1 MSGITLRDP
10 DRGVGAGPHDLNRG
24 RSNSMSI
31 ARVKRPSRRGFTL
44 LEIMLAVA
52 ILGMMAMVIYR
63 FVATNLIIMR
73 VSAEENAAEARYSG
87 FINLITAQLQELPSG
102 QGALSGEPFKFNDRS
117 RDEINWICGSGP
129 GLVTRYAPGEFIV
142 SVRLRPMSGKSDQME
157 IGFNRKPRDTA
168 EGSTEGETWVPLL
181 DKVSS
186 LQIRYFDV
194 RLNAWVERWTDTVT
208 LPKLVRLVIG
218 RPDRDP
224 TEAVIALGRTA
235 LIEMPPQQFQPAQ
248 AQPGAAAGQQPPGQH
263 SRGRRRPDSK

>member
-1 MSGITLRDP
+1 MF
-10 DRGVGAGPHDLNRG
+10 
-24 RSNSMSI
+24 I
-31 ARVKRPSRRGFTL
+31 ATVKRPARRGFTL

-63 FVATNLIIMR
+63 FVATNLTIMR
-73 VSAEENAAEARYSG
+73 VSAEESTAEARYSG
-87 FINLITAQLQELPSG
+87 FINLITTQLQELPSG
-102 QGALSGEPFKFNDRS
+102 QGALSGEPFKFNDRP
-117 RDEINWICGSGP
+117 RDEINWVCGSGP

-142 SVRLRPMSGKSDQME
+142 SVRLRPMNGKGEQME
-157 IGFNRKPRDTA
+157 IGFNRKPRETA

-208 LPKLVRLVIG
+208 LPKLIRVVIG

-235 LIEMPPQQFQPAQ
+235 LIEAPPQQFQPAQ
-248 AQPGAAAGQQPPGQH
+248 PQQQPGQPQPGQPQPPKQ
-263 SRGRRRPDSK
+263 SK